1 MITTQRFSS
10 SFPREK
16 TIEKLPRF
24 VGNIGGNV
32 YGGLTAA
39 IVALPL
45 ALAFGIASGVGPVAG
60 LYGAIVLGLF
70 AAVFGG
76 TATQISGPTGPMTV
90 VMTAMITDL
99 LARYPEQGMAIAFT
113 VVMLGGL
120 LQVLLGALRLGRFI
134 IMVPYPVISGFMTGI
149 GLIIILLQI
158 GPFLGFESASGVIQ
172 AVTAIPGQLSRF
184 SPSALFLGLGTL
196 GMLFVWRGR
205 LNRVLPAPL
214 LVLVA
219 GTLGLQTLA
228 PGADIARIGAIPS
241 ALPHLVMPAFELD
254 ILKEMLVNAV
264 MLAVLG
270 SIDSLLTSLVADNV
284 TNTQHDSDRE
294 LIGQG
299 IGNTLAG
306 LVGGLPG
313 AGATMRTMVNIRAG
327 GDAPLSGVVH
337 ALVLFGIAIG
347 LGGYF
352 EAIPIPLLA
361 GLLLK
366 VGIDIIDWPFLRR
379 IHRLPGF
386 AVFLMVTVLTLTV
399 FVDLITAVVIG
410 IFIKNLVTL
419 DQLSSLQLD
428 GVVLSNGKDRH
439 GELPAEEESELQRF
453 DGRVVL
459 LRVSGPLSY
468 GVSRALA
475 GRLNQFSQFDGAIV
489 DLKAASLVGL
499 STTMLIEDFIRAA
512 SNRNASVYLVGIGE
526 RNKNELTRLGVLDLL
541 APDHLVNTASEA
553 FALLGSGSHS
563 GAREA

>member
-1 MITTQRFSS
+1 M
-10 SFPREK
+10 
-16 TIEKLPRF
+16 
-24 VGNIGGNV
+24 
-32 YGGLTAA
+32 
-39 IVALPL
+39 
-45 ALAFGIASGVGPVAG
+45 
-60 LYGAIVLGLF
+60 LGLF

-120 LQVLLGALRLGRFI
+120 LQVLLGLLRLGRFI

-158 GPFLGFESASGVIQ
+158 GPFLGFESAPGVVH
-172 AVTAIPGQLSRF
+172 AVTAIPGQLAQLN
-184 SPSALFLGLGTL
+184 PSALFLGLATL
-196 GMLFVWRGR
+196 GTLFVWRGR
-205 LNRVLPAPL
+205 LNRLLPSPL

-219 GTLGLQTLA
+219 GTLGLQFLA
-228 PGADIARIGAIPS
+228 PGADVARIGEIPS
-241 ALPHLVMPAFELD
+241 ALPDLVMPAFEMD

-306 LVGGLPG
+306 LFGGLPG

-337 ALVLFGIAIG
+337 ALVLFAIAIG

-352 EAIPIPLLA
+352 EVIPIPLLA

-366 VGIDIIDWPFLRR
+366 VGLDIIDWPFLRR

-386 AVFLMVTVLTLTV
+386 AVFLMLTVLTLTV

-419 DQLSSLQLD
+419 DQLSTLQLD

-439 GELPAEEESELQRF
+439 GELLAEEESELQKF
-453 DGRVVL
+453 DGKVVL
-459 LRVSGPLSY
+459 LRIKGPLSY
-468 GVSRALA
+468 GVSRALT
-475 GRLNQFSQFDGAIV
+475 GRLNQFRQFDGAIV
-489 DLKAASLVGL
+489 DLEAAALVGL
-499 STTMLIEDFIRAA
+499 STTMLIEDFIRTARERSA
-512 SNRNASVYLVGIGE
+512 PVFLIGLNE
-526 RNKNELTRLGVLDLL
+526 RSRTELARLGLLDLL
-541 APDHLVNTASEA
+541 DPNHLVDKASEA
-553 FALLGSGSHS
+553 FAQLELGSETGVKI
-563 GAREA
+563 G

>member
-1 MITTQRFSS
+1 
-10 SFPREK
+10 
-16 TIEKLPRF
+16 
-24 VGNIGGNV
+24 
-32 YGGLTAA
+32 
-39 IVALPL
+39 
-45 ALAFGIASGVGPVAG
+45 
-60 LYGAIVLGLF
+60 
-70 AAVFGG
+70 
-76 TATQISGPTGPMTV
+76 MTV
-90 VMTAMITDL
+90 VMTAVITDL

-172 AVTAIPGQLSRF
+172 AVTAIPGQLPQLN
-184 SPSALFLGLGTL
+184 PSAFFLGLATLGTL
-196 GMLFVWRGR
+196 FAWRGR
-205 LNRVLPAPL
+205 LNRLLPAPL

-219 GTLGLQTLA
+219 GTLGLQFLA
-228 PGADIARIGAIPS
+228 PDADIARIGKIPS
-241 ALPHLVMPAFELD
+241 ALPHLVMPAFEVD
-254 ILKEMLVNAV
+254 ILKDMLVNAV

-270 SIDSLLTSLVADNV
+270 SIDSLLTSLVADSA

-299 IGNTLAG
+299 IGNILAG
-306 LVGGLPG
+306 LFGGLPG

-327 GDAPLSGVVH
+327 GDAPSSGVVH
-337 ALVLFGIAIG
+337 ALVLLGIAVG

-366 VGIDIIDWPFLRR
+366 VGLDIIDWSFLRR

-386 AVFLMVTVLTLTV
+386 AVLLMLTVLTLTV

-419 DQLSSLQLD
+419 DQLSNLQLD

-439 GELPAEEESELQRF
+439 GELPAEEESELQKF
-453 DGRVVL
+453 DGKIVL
-459 LRVSGPLSY
+459 LRITGPLSY
-468 GVSRALA
+468 GVARALR
-475 GRLNQFSQFDGAIV
+475 GRLNRFRQFDGAIV
-489 DLKAASLVGL
+489 DLKAAALVGL
-499 STTMLIEDFIRAA
+499 STTMLIEDFVRTACE
-512 SNRNASVYLVGIGE
+512 RNAPVYLVGLNE
-526 RNKNELTRLGVLDLL
+526 RNKIELARLGLLDLL
-541 APDHLVNTASEA
+541 DSDHLVDKASEA
-553 FALLGSGSHS
+553 FARLDSSIC
-563 GAREA
+563 